1 MHATPLVATL
11 LFVIASQTGDLFDH
25 RPGLWSLPPEGETL
39 RWVEIHNVEEARQSG
54 VFHIQVLSRRRADP
68 AWKVQS
74 VAAHMAITVA
84 ALQRSVVSRLSTGS
98 VYPERFDDAYRAWL
112 RAHQAGAAAPIC
124 DTTVDRCL
132 RAPK

>member
-1 MHATPLVATL
+1 MHATPLIATI
-11 LFVIASQTGDLFDH
+11 LFIIAGQAGDLFDH
-25 RPGLWSLPPEGETL
+25 RPGLWSLPADGETL
-39 RWVEIHNVEEARQSG
+39 RWVEIHNLDEAKRSG

-68 AWKVQS
+68 AWQVHS
-74 VAAHMAITVA
+74 VAAHMAVTVA
-84 ALQRSVVSRLSTGS
+84 ALKRSVVSRLSTGS

-112 RAHQAGAAAPIC
+112 HAQERGGAAPIC

>member
-1 MHATPLVATL
+1 MSATPLVATF
-11 LFVIASQTGDLFDH
+11 LFMIASQSGDLFDH
-25 RPGLWSLPPEGETL
+25 RAGLWSLPAVGETL
-39 RWVEIHNVEEARQSG
+39 RWVEIHNVEEARRSG

-98 VYPERFDDAYRAWL
+98 VYPEQFDEAYREWE
-112 RAHQAGAAAPIC
+112 RARRAGTAAPVC

-132 RAPK
+132 PARE